1 MESKRLLARGGP
13 VSLRPGRLPP
23 GAESINGVT
32 SSPGKFPGTSGLTV
46 GSRAF
51 QNARLQKKFKK
62 DADAALVVAQQAY
75 TNGRLADV
83 ETLCRRILEVLPEHF
98 DTLHLFGVALSANPK
113 RLEEAE
119 QVLRAAIAVS
129 PRAANVYCDLGTVLF
144 DLKRFEEARA
154 IQEKGLALNP
164 NFPMAL
170 TNLGNTLMRLALPLE
185 AIELHERAIR
195 LKPDY
200 ADAYCNRGMVQLRIW
215 HSEQALES
223 FERAL
228 AFQPNHQEALAGRGM
243 ALLELRHYAA
253 AEAGLNTALAMKPN
267 NAKVLAHRG
276 RLHLRLQRL
285 ELAERDFEAALG
297 LDPDLEMA
305 LREKARVSLLLNKPT
320 QAMAACKKLL
330 DQNPKSET
338 AISVMGSCFASFG
351 DIATAIEHFDR
362 ALELKPDFE
371 DAIHRKIFALDFLP
385 EADFAMLQAV
395 RRYWWDNIGGR
406 IPQRTL
412 RPRELDPERRLVVG
426 YTSADFRRHSAG
438 YIFMPV
444 LRHADHVNF
453 EIVCYS
459 SSPLQDEMTDEFRS
473 FADRWVDAVALTDEQ
488 LTDRVEADGIDILID
503 LSGHSAGA
511 RLGMFARRPAPIQLS
526 AWGAPTGTG
535 LKTIDYILADPIAI
549 PETARSEF
557 AEKIYDLPCMLTMSE
572 PAPGLYRADLP
583 LMRNGYVTFGTF
595 NRIDKISHQVMP
607 VWSRLLRELPGSKL
621 VIKHT
626 SLDDSGLRDSLV
638 ARFVEHGVSPDSVVC
653 LGASVREEHLAEYAE
668 IDISLDPF
676 PQNGGAGTWES
687 LHMGVPVIAKLG
699 QTTSGRA
706 AGSIVKAIG
715 LDDWVVEDDEAY
727 IAVAKRFAGDPAAL
741 AALRQELPARIAA
754 SAAGNGATYTRHV
767 EAAYR
772 QFWREYCAAQA

>member
-1 MESKRLLARGGP
+1 M
-13 VSLRPGRLPP
+13 
-23 GAESINGVT
+23 
-32 SSPGKFPGTSGLTV
+32 TV

-62 DADAALVVAQQAY
+62 EADAALAAAQQAY
-75 TNGRLADV
+75 TRGQLADV

-98 DTLHLFGVALSANPK
+98 DTLHLFGVTLSADPK

-144 DLKRFEEARA
+144 DLKRFADARA
-154 IQEKGLALNP
+154 VQEKGLALNP

-170 TNLGNTLMRLALPLE
+170 TNLGNTLMHLALPLE

-195 LKPDY
+195 FKPDY
-200 ADAYCNRGMVQLRIW
+200 ADAFCNRGMAELRIW
-215 HSEQALES
+215 HSEQALKS

-228 AFQPNHQEALAGRGM
+228 AFQPNHLEALAGRGM

-253 AEAGLNTALAMKPN
+253 AETALNTALAMKPN

-276 RLHLRLQRL
+276 RLHLRLLRL
-285 ELAERDFEAALG
+285 EQSERDLEAALG
-297 LDPDLEMA
+297 LDPNLEMA
-305 LREKARVSLLLNKPT
+305 LREKARVCLLLNKPT
-320 QAMAACKKLL
+320 QAMAACKRLL
-330 DQNPKSET
+330 EQNPKSET
-338 AISVMGSCFASFG
+338 AISVMGSCYASFG

-385 EADFAMLQAV
+385 EADFAMLQAT

-412 RPRELDPERRLVVG
+412 RPRDLDPDRRLVVG
-426 YTSADFRRHSAG
+426 YVSADFRRHSAG
-438 YIFMPV
+438 FIFMPV
-444 LRHADHVNF
+444 LRHSDHANF

-459 SSPLQDEMTDEFRS
+459 SSPLQDEITDEFRS
-473 FADRWVDAVALTDEQ
+473 VADRWVDAVALSDDQ
-488 LTDRVEADGIDILID
+488 LTDRIEADGIDILVD

-511 RLGMFARRPAPIQLS
+511 RLGMFSRKPAPIQIS

-535 LKTIDYILADPIAI
+535 LKTIDYIFADPVAI
-549 PETARSEF
+549 PEAARPEF
-557 AEKIYDLPCMLTMSE
+557 AEKIHDLPCMLTITE
-572 PAPGLYRADLP
+572 PAPGLYRPDLP
-583 LMRNGYVTFGTF
+583 MLRNGYVTFGSF
-595 NRIDKISHQVMP
+595 NRIDKISNEVLP

-621 VIKHT
+621 IIKH
-626 SLDDSGLRDSLV
+626 SGLDDAGLRDSLV
-638 ARFVEHGVSPDSVVC
+638 ARFVEHGVDPDNVVC
-653 LGASVREEHLAEYAE
+653 LGASIREQHLTEFARV
-668 IDISLDPF
+668 DISLDPF

-687 LHMGVPVIAKLG
+687 LHMGVPVVAKLG

-706 AGSIVKAIG
+706 AGSILKAVG

-741 AALRQELPARIAA
+741 AGLRQQLPARIAA
-754 SAAGNGATYTRHV
+754 LRRATARSTHAMWKPPTASSGATIARRRPIDSR
-767 EAAYR
+767 A
-772 QFWREYCAAQA
+772 WP